1 MLTSLFGPQF
11 VRRSCGEHWI
21 ADMFGLLC
29 VLPQRARL
37 DAGSTAT
44 LEGSEDEFDWLHP

>member
-21 ADMFGLLC
+21 ADMFGLLF
-29 VLPQRARL
+29 LTS
-37 DAGSTAT
+37 AGTF
-44 LEGSEDEFDWLHP
+44 GCWKYCNVGRVRK